1 MSTSPTQHSA
11 SLCPHERSERRPTSF
26 LGGNL
31 DTTDTDMDPDLM
43 VSFEDAGYF
52 QNPRWNAS
60 TTAVR
65 ELEVAPYEDEE
76 AERLL
81 RKKSKARMFWKRRSV
96 APARVVE
103 SGDATDADD
112 WASDMATVA
121 TSYAPEP
128 MKRRWSTRLSETFFD
143 FGRSVKKRTDSWS
156 WRKDSV
162 AMPPPSSG
170 PVQAVVHVGVTAD
183 GHSSSSPG
191 SGEGSRDGGDE
202 RSSEDELLNSTLPL
216 DERGRS
222 LHIRERGG
230 ISRLPWPPV
239 RPKGKGRAQTAPV
252 AAAEEQP
259 ARVQFRY
266 SLQAQHM
273 RPRLVPRN
281 DDEMNRQIEERER
294 FFHDNS
300 RQRLLVLEREVRIAE
315 REGVFTQAAREAGL
329 KKGHRRLRS
338 SEREQSRASVK
349 LKARVA
355 KEKKKVDRESRRW
368 KRERGIPPISR
379 VLRNMRNV
387 LRGDDGETEE
397 VVESQ
402 VVSDVRSS
410 SGVES
415 SPSASQSSASPSS
428 ADSSDAQREEN
439 VQAAR
444 YAASAMQQA
453 SVPW

>member
-1 MSTSPTQHSA
+1 MSTSPTQHST

-43 VSFEDAGYF
+43 VSFADAGYF
-52 QNPRWNAS
+52 QNLRWNAS

-103 SGDATDADD
+103 SDDATDAESAVAD

-121 TSYAPEP
+121 TSHAIEP

-162 AMPPPSSG
+162 AMPPPSA
-170 PVQAVVHVGVTAD
+170 PVVHVGVTTD

-239 RPKGKGRAQTAPV
+239 RPKGKGRAQTAPAPV
-252 AAAEEQP
+252 AEEQP

-273 RPRLVPRN
+273 RPRLVPCD
-281 DDEMNRQIEERER
+281 DDETNRQIEERER

-338 SEREQSRASVK
+338 SDNEQSRASVK

-355 KEKKKVDRESRRW
+355 KEKKKVDREFRRW

-379 VLRNMRNV
+379 VLRNMRNA
-387 LRGDDGETEE
+387 LRGDDGEVDEA
-397 VVESQ
+397 VESQ

-410 SGVES
+410 SAADS
-415 SPSASQSSASPSS
+415 SPSASQSSASPFS

-444 YAASAMQQA
+444 YAGLAMQQA
-453 SVPW
+453 SMPC

>member
-1 MSTSPTQHSA
+1 MSTSPTQQST
-11 SLCPHERSERRPTSF
+11 SLCPHERPERRPISF

-43 VSFEDAGYF
+43 VSFADAGYF

-103 SGDATDADD
+103 CDDATDAED

-121 TSYAPEP
+121 TSYALEHEP

-162 AMPPPSSG
+162 ATPPPLA
-170 PVQAVVHVGVTAD
+170 PVVHVGVTAD

-202 RSSEDELLNSTLPL
+202 RSSEDELLNFTLPL

-239 RPKGKGRAQTAPV
+239 RPKGKGRAPSAPV
-252 AAAEEQP
+252 AIAEEQP

-273 RPRLVPRN
+273 RPRLIPC
-281 DDEMNRQIEERER
+281 DDDKIHRQIEERER

-355 KEKKKVDRESRRW
+355 KEKKKVVREFRRW
-368 KRERGIPPISR
+368 KRERGIPTVSR
-379 VLRNMRNV
+379 VLRSMRNV
-387 LRGDDGETEE
+387 LRGDEGETEE

-410 SGVES
+410 ECADS
-415 SPSASQSSASPSS
+415 SPSASQSSASPFS
-428 ADSSDAQREEN
+428 ADSSDEQREEN

-444 YAASAMQQA
+444 CAEVAIQQA
-453 SVPW
+453 SMPW